1 MTRNTA
7 RIVYMKCFSSRS
19 AKIRVQKSDKMA
31 VGDGVEQ
38 LLSTAAALGTTTLD
52 LNRKNLIEIPPKVLD
67 LQHLEFLYLEGNYL
81 TTLPETL
88 FERLP
93 NLKWLD
99 LRNNHINEVPEN
111 LGAHRCLKNLLLEG
125 NNIRTLPFEL
135 GFIKSLSGLN
145 LASNPLENPPPQV
158 VEKGTQEVLRFL
170 REQFSDREKA
180 SGHCTQVKSLSAS
193 SSDEDLSNPREFSRA
208 TVPDQ
213 QPIVTEYEC
222 LSPEKVRLP
231 PIIQAAA
238 SRSRNRTLDSPETL
252 LQGQKAKQFVH
263 EKQKAVIV
271 SEANPP
277 KSPIRQI
284 RESVSRNNSEL
295 SPKKE
300 HKEIEEKHKVIRVK
314 VESKKQITEPQR
326 LEEKE
331 EKQRK
336 RTKSRGVSPNKEPK
350 PKKKSSEPVQNPS
363 YDLYKP
369 VTKTTAKPKT
379 EVQKID
385 IEGRREVLMKVDEIT
400 AKTHG
405 MAVKEEVDYSE
416 LRDLVDASNFH
427 GRLNLKEGDMIAIK
441 VPDKLYIKGQPC
453 LGKITSLPNTVGQ
466 LTVHYYTG
474 TYDGYWR
481 PMMSRTSPYL
491 RKVPLTSVLC
501 KFKVSTDGRMSP
513 VTAAKVRHAVDA
525 DRKEHI

>member
-193 SSDEDLSNPREFSRA
+193 SSDEDLSNPREFSSQGNSSRRNS
-208 TVPDQ
+208 TGSIQSRRYSKTRESLEDDPDLRPIQTPVSFHTPPLVRPDQ
-213 QPIVTEYEC
+213 VRKKYDRQRSHAYSAESKDSGRRHSYGENASHSWEKASSTGSAPSKRTQPRHRHTNPKLE
-222 LSPEKVRLP
+222 
-231 PIIQAAA
+231 
-238 SRSRNRTLDSPETL
+238 
-252 LQGQKAKQFVH
+252 KAKYDIH
-263 EKQKAVIV
+263 D
-271 SEANPP
+271 PP
-277 KSPIRQI
+277 KFPDFEAKIAEQQQMAMDASLNEKENGIVQKLKDKKALDDWRDKTKRIRQ
-284 RESVSRNNSEL
+284 RKQHLASFKAPVQPDVNA
-295 SPKKE
+295 PYGT
-300 HKEIEEKHKVIRVK
+300 EKNM
-314 VESKKQITEPQR
+314 
-326 LEEKE
+326 KE
-331 EKQRK
+331 EKPNAMYVAKLKELLGEKDKGAARRALLDRELEDRIRMHMDKIQDHRRKTYDNIQDELESARRNLEMAHKYQRELDERK
-336 RTKSRGVSPNKEPK
+336 ALEYRLRAFTGDDIALAKGNVQQRLSS
-350 PKKKSSEPVQNPS
+350 KKSN
-363 YDLYKP
+363 K
-369 VTKTTAKPKT
+369 
-379 EVQKID
+379 
-385 IEGRREVLMKVDEIT
+385 
-400 AKTHG
+400 
-405 MAVKEEVDYSE
+405 
-416 LRDLVDASNFH
+416 
-427 GRLNLKEGDMIAIK
+427 
-441 VPDKLYIKGQPC
+441 
-453 LGKITSLPNTVGQ
+453 
-466 LTVHYYTG
+466 
-474 TYDGYWR
+474 
-481 PMMSRTSPYL
+481 
-491 RKVPLTSVLC
+491 
-501 KFKVSTDGRMSP
+501 
-513 VTAAKVRHAVDA
+513 
-525 DRKEHI
+525 